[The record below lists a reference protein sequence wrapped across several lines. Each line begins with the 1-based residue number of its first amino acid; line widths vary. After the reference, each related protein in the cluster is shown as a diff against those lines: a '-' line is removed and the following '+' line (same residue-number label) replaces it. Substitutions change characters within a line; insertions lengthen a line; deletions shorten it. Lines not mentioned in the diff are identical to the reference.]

1 MKRMFSP
8 LTWSSLVAFILL
20 FSACSSDPVPVDA
33 RTAVSAFLNGNEEI
47 VAFGSIDIDEIIT
60 KAKFEKV
67 PKLGIILG
75 GELKSLKE
83 AIDMDKPLYYAVQ
96 GPMDMEG
103 VPAATYAF
111 VQVKDQE
118 KFVDKLVQSGYD
130 IDTEGDIKTGQD
142 EGFAIGIRG
151 DLAIV
156 VAKTGDFDGKKI
168 LAEAFEKTQGES
180 AEDRINK
187 ILDAKGDFVMGVSMA
202 SLYATSNTDLS
213 SLSEDKQKE
222 VKKMVDGSYVQTVVR
237 FENGAAILETKN
249 YFSKKLKER
258 MFLNSDAKAP
268 LLAKLGSGTPRV
280 GFAMNIDMKKLNNF
294 LREFSP
300 DAVGELA
307 STMGGPA
314 QMALIAGGSD
324 GLAGLFDG
332 RLGLVAF
339 GEGSDEPA
347 FNVFIGLKKNGLGL
361 AGMAQELFSSN
372 PGAIYNVG
380 TDGASL
386 FTNAEFGNA
395 GSLKLPQGCENFGK
409 SGISGFINFEGM
421 NFDDLDLEGEENMI
435 RAIKYITVEYNN
447 EGGRIYVK
455 ARKGQ
460 ENVLEQMMKELFSAM
475 TDEIGNIS
483 I

>member
-1 MKRMFSP
+1 MFSHI
-8 LTWSSLVAFILL
+8 TMSSLLAFILL
-20 FSACSSDPVPVDA
+20 FSACSSDPINVDS
-33 RTAVSAFLNGNEEI
+33 RTAVSAFLNGNEEV
-47 VAFGSIDIDEIIT
+47 VAFGSIDIDEILS
-60 KAKFEKV
+60 KAKFDKV
-67 PKLGIILG
+67 PKLGVILG

-83 AIDMDKPLYYAVQ
+83 VIDMSVPLYYAVQ

-103 VPAATYAF
+103 IPAATYAF
-111 VQVKDQE
+111 LKVKNQDE
-118 KFVDKLVQSGYD
+118 FVDKLIKRGYD

-156 VAKTGDFDGKKI
+156 VAKTGDFDGKKM
-168 LAEAFEKTQGES
+168 LAEAFEKTQDEA

-187 ILDAKGDFVMGVSMA
+187 ILDTKGDFVMGVSMA
-202 SLYATSNTDLS
+202 SLYATSDTELS
-213 SLSEDKQKE
+213 SLSADKQKK
-222 VKKMVDGSYVQTVVR
+222 VKEMVDGSYVQTVVR

-258 MFLNSDAKAP
+258 MFFNSNEKAP
-268 LLAKLGSGTPRV
+268 LLAKLGSGTPRL
-280 GFAMNIDMKKLNNF
+280 GFAMNIDIKKLNNF

-300 DAVGELA
+300 DAIGELA

-332 RLGLVAF
+332 RLGIVAY
-339 GEGSDEPA
+339 GEGDNEPA

-361 AGMAQELFSSN
+361 AGMAKEMFSSN
-372 PGAIYNVG
+372 PAALYNVG
-380 TDGASL
+380 SDGASL
-386 FTNAEFGNA
+386 FTNAAFADG
-395 GSLKLPQGCENFGK
+395 GSLKLPQGCEDFGK
-409 SGISGFINFEGM
+409 SGISGFINFEGL
-421 NFDDLDLEGEENMI
+421 NFDDLDLEGEANMI

-447 EGGRIYVK
+447 EGGRVYIK

-460 ENVLEQMMKELFSAM
+460 ENILEQMMKELLSAM

>member
-1 MKRMFSP
+1 MFSP
-8 LTWSSLVAFILL
+8 FAMSGLMVFILL
-20 FSACSSDPVPVDA
+20 VSACSSDPISVDS

-47 VAFGSIDIDEIIT
+47 VAFGSIDIDEILM
-60 KAKFEKV
+60 KAKYDKV
-67 PKLGIILG
+67 PKLGVLLG

-83 AIDMDKPLYYAVQ
+83 VIDLDEPVYYAIQ
-96 GPMDMEG
+96 GPMDQDG

-111 VQVKDQE
+111 LKVKDQD
-118 KFVDKLVQSGYD
+118 KFVDKLVQRGYD
-130 IDTEGDIKTGQD
+130 INTDSDIKSGQD

-151 DLAIV
+151 ELAIV
-156 VAKTGDFDGKKI
+156 VAKTGDFDGKKM
-168 LAEAFEKTQGES
+168 LADAFKKTQGEA
-180 AEDRINK
+180 AEQRVNK
-187 ILDAKGDFVMGVSMA
+187 ILDSKGDFVLGVSMA

-222 VKKMVDGSYVQTVVR
+222 LKKMVDGSFVQTTVR
-237 FENGAAILETKN
+237 FENGAAVLETKN

-258 MFLNSDAKAP
+258 MFMNADANAP
-268 LLAKLGSGTPRV
+268 LLAKLGSGTPRM
-280 GFAMNIDMKKLNNF
+280 GIAMNIDMKKLNNF

-300 DAVGELA
+300 DAVGKLA

-332 RLGLVAF
+332 RMGFVAF
-339 GEGSDEPA
+339 GEGDDEPA

-361 AGMAQELFSSN
+361 AEMAKDIFSSS
-372 PGAIYNVG
+372 PQAIYNVG
-380 TDGASL
+380 SDGASL
-386 FTNAEFGNA
+386 FTNAAFGT
-395 GSLKLPQGCENFGK
+395 GGQLKLPQGCENFGK
-409 SGISGFINFEGM
+409 SGISGFISFEGL

-447 EGGRIYVK
+447 DGGRIYVK

-460 ENVLEQMMKELFSAM
+460 ENVLEQMMKELLSAM